1 MRHLPPAET
10 LRAARLAIAHQGHG
24 VIAFDLAGAEF
35 GHPPGEHQ
43 AALALVRDAG
53 LALTLHAGEADAA
66 ERVLEAARLGATR
79 IGHGVRLADAIGD
92 PARQALVEEAIER
105 GIHLEVCP
113 SSNVH
118 TGAARSIAEHPIVA
132 LWRAGV
138 SLSFHTDNRL
148 MSRTSASQEAQ
159 LLLAHTTLSVDDL
172 VRMELE
178 AVRHS
183 FLDADVRAAAGRAI
197 EAWRNATVI
206 KPASA

>member
-1 MRHLPPAET
+1 
-10 LRAARLAIAHQGHG
+10 
-24 VIAFDLAGAEF
+24 
-35 GHPPGEHQ
+35 
-43 AALALVRDAG
+43 
-53 LALTLHAGEADAA
+53 
-66 ERVLEAARLGATR
+66 
-79 IGHGVRLADAIGD
+79 VRLADAIGD

-148 MSRTSASQEAQ
+148 MSRTTASQEAN
-159 LLLAHTTLSVDDL
+159 LLLAHTPLTVDDL
-172 VRMELE
+172 VRMELQ

-183 FLDADVRAAAGRAI
+183 FLGADVRAGAQRAI
-197 EAWRNATVI
+197 EAWRDATVI
-206 KPASA
+206 KPASG